1 MSGDAVKVTG
11 IDLALQAATE
21 FREKFP
27 DPIKRPAMNRC
38 VHDFDRRQVNHPVAQ
53 GVGLKPHEART
64 RETNETSVS
73 SQFRGLVSKEQGSF
87 VLLTC

>member
-21 FREKFP
+21 FRGKFP

-38 VHDFDRRQVNHPVAQ
+38 AHDSLDAKSFTRS
-53 GVGLKPHEART
+53 LKA
-64 RETNETSVS
+64 SD
-73 SQFRGLVSKEQGSF
+73 
-87 VLLTC
+87 